1 MEEKKAVLR
10 RKAFLI
16 NLAYFGVMIILFYLF
31 MRFAFWTVFP
41 FILAFIVAVLLQKPV
56 NYITKKTP
64 LKRGFTGVILVL
76 LVLFAV
82 LVPLALIIAKIVME
96 FIGFADSIKNFTD
109 NLPQFLEQMR
119 LSLTNSLSFLPDGI
133 EKSLMDVFNSFAAS
147 FTAEGAAP
155 TAGSSLDLSVLKEPL
170 LGVWNT
176 AKQIPSVILS
186 IVLSVVCCCFMTAD
200 FPRISD
206 FILRQVPPEKKHVI
220 LNTKKTVFSSMLKII
235 KAYLIIMLVTFTEMF
250 IALNILKAIG
260 IFDSS
265 YIFVIAFVT
274 CVVDIVPVLGTGT
287 ILMPWALINFLLGN
301 IGLGIGLVVIYAV
314 ITVIRQVIEP
324 KLVAAQLGIP
334 PFITLIAMFLGLK
347 LFGFIG
353 LILLPLLIA
362 MIKVLND
369 DGTIRLWKRKVDAER
384 ETSDAEEAK

>member
-1 MEEKKAVLR
+1 MEDKKAVLR

-16 NLAYFGVMIILFYLF
+16 NLAYFGVMVILFYLF
-31 MRFAFWTVFP
+31 MHFAFWTVFP
-41 FILAFIVAVLLQKPV
+41 FILAFAVAVLLQKPI
-56 NYITKKTP
+56 NYITEKTP
-64 LKRGFTGVILVL
+64 VKRGFAGVILVL

-82 LVPLALIIAKIVME
+82 LVPLGLIIAKIVME
-96 FIGFADSIKNFTD
+96 FIGFADSIKTFLD

-119 LSLTNSLSFLPDGI
+119 LSLTSSLAFLPDGI
-133 EKSLMDVFNSFAAS
+133 EKSIMDAFNSFTAS
-147 FTAEGAAP
+147 VSSGGASS
-155 TAGSSLDLSVLKEPL
+155 AGSPIDLSMFKEPL

-176 AKQIPSVILS
+176 AKQIPSVLLS
-186 IVLSVVCCCFMTAD
+186 IILSVVCCCFMTAD

-220 LNTKKTVFSSMLKII
+220 LNTKKTVISSMLKII
-235 KAYLIIMLVTFTEMF
+235 KAYLIIMLITFTEMF
-250 IALNILKAIG
+250 IGLSILKAVG
-260 IFDSS
+260 VFDSS
-265 YIFVIAFVT
+265 YIFVIALVT

-353 LILLPLLIA
+353 LILLPLIIA

-369 DGTIRLWKRKVDAER
+369 DGTIHLWKRKVDVAGE
-384 ETSDAEEAK
+384 EAEEG